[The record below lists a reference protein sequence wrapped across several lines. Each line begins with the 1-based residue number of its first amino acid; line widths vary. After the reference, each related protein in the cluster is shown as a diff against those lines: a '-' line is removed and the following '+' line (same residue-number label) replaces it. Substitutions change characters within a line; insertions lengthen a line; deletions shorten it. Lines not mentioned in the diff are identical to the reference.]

1 MKKVRRKSVNNGDI
15 YLQSRLQKSI
25 SNTTENFELM
35 KFRTGTNY
43 ALFCLTNDLKWY
55 LKRIGGMKNANKAIM
70 TNYIETIAKILAPLT
85 PHLCEE
91 MWQMLGNKR
100 FISLESWP
108 KYDANLINDEAE
120 LSESMLRQI
129 IDDIEEIKK
138 MTKIK
143 PKKVTLFVAEN
154 WKFRVYQAVL
164 RNKDKGIN
172 EITKEIMTGDTKLY
186 GNATVLFIQSLYKKL
201 NELKPVVPRI
211 KQMQILNESRKF
223 LENELKCKIEII
235 DAEKT
240 TNPKAKSSSP
250 QKFGIYLE

>member
-1 MKKVRRKSVNNGDI
+1 
-15 YLQSRLQKSI
+15 
-25 SNTTENFELM
+25 
-35 KFRTGTNY
+35 
-43 ALFCLTNDLKWY
+43 
-55 LKRIGGMKNANKAIM
+55 
-70 TNYIETIAKILAPLT
+70 
-85 PHLCEE
+85 
-91 MWQMLGNKR
+91 
-100 FISLESWP
+100 
-108 KYDANLINDEAE
+108 
-120 LSESMLRQI
+120 
-129 IDDIEEIKK
+129 
-138 MTKIK
+138 
-143 PKKVTLFVAEN
+143 
-154 WKFRVYQAVL
+154 VYQAVL

-186 GNATVLFIQSLYKKL
+186 GNATVLFTQSLYKKL